1 MSLQNRIW
9 INWQVILRRAW
20 TWTGIAMTVLCF
32 MALFVPMTGLIPEDW
47 HIVCKVLTGCAA
59 FIFLFVLLAF
69 ASAVRVL
76 FRNKVCVL
84 TKAGHHVY
92 VQYGD
97 VFSPKVVGKEYSGK
111 RKIVIDV
118 NRCFDTIV
126 DDHLVSHNSLHGQ
139 LFQRFYD
146 EGKFDEESL
155 NKTIQDSLAGKPY
168 QLLTTAVKPK
178 GNLKRYEAG
187 TIAELEIDDQ
197 VSYYLL
203 GLSTFDENLNAQTIM
218 PDFVNSVQ
226 RLIEFCN
233 QRAQGYPVV
242 LPLLG
247 SGLSRTGLELSE
259 ILHYLVSAFAIN
271 KDIIN
276 CDFHIVVW
284 DKQKDLVSIDNL

>member
-1 MSLQNRIW
+1 MSIQNRIR
-9 INWQVILRRAW
+9 INRQVILRRAW

-32 MALFVPMTGLIPEDW
+32 MALFVPMTGLIPEEW
-47 HIVCKVLTGCAA
+47 HIVCKVLIGCVA
-59 FIFLFVLLAF
+59 FFILFVLLAF

-76 FRNKVCVL
+76 FTNKVCVL

-97 VFSPKVVGKEYSGK
+97 VFSPEVVGKGYSDK
-111 RKIVIDV
+111 RKIVINV

-126 DDHLVSHNSLHGQ
+126 DDHLVSHNSLHGK

-178 GNLKRYEAG
+178 GNLRRYEAG
-187 TIAELEIDDQ
+187 TVAELKDDDQ

-203 GLSTFDENLNAQTIM
+203 GISTFDENLNAQTSM

-284 DKQKDLVSIDNL
+284 DKQKDLVPIDNL

>member
-1 MSLQNRIW
+1 MSLLNRIR
-9 INWQVILRRAW
+9 INRQTILRRAW
-20 TWTGIAMTVLCF
+20 TWTGVAMTVLCF
-32 MALFVPMTGLIPEDW
+32 VALFVPMTELIPKEW

-59 FIFLFVLLAF
+59 FVALFVLLAF

-76 FRNKVCVL
+76 FTNKVCVL

-97 VFSPKVVGKEYSGK
+97 VFSPKVVGKKYKGK

-126 DDHLVSHNSLHGQ
+126 DDHLVSHNSLHGK

-178 GNLKRYEAG
+178 GNLRKYEAG
-187 TIAELEIDDQ
+187 TVAELEIDDQ

-203 GLSTFDENLNAQTIM
+203 GISTFDENLNAQTIM

-271 KDIIN
+271 RNIIN
-276 CDFHIVVW
+276 CDVHIVVW
-284 DKQKDLVSIDNL
+284 DKQKDLVPIDNL

>member
-1 MSLQNRIW
+1 MSFQNRIR
-9 INWQVILRRAW
+9 INRQVILRR
-20 TWTGIAMTVLCF
+20 TWTCTGVAMTVLCF
-32 MALFVPMTGLIPEDW
+32 VALFVPMTELIPEECP
-47 HIVCKVLTGCAA
+47 IVCKVLIGCVA
-59 FIFLFVLLAF
+59 FFILFVLLAF

-97 VFSPKVVGKEYSGK
+97 VFSPKVVGKRYKGK

-126 DDHLVSHNSLHGQ
+126 DDHLVSHRTLHGQ

-187 TIAELEIDDQ
+187 TIAELKDDDQ

-271 KDIIN
+271 RNIIN

-284 DKQKDLVSIDNL
+284 DKHKDLVPIDNL

>member
-1 MSLQNRIW
+1 MSFQNRIR
-9 INWQVILRRAW
+9 INRQVILRRAW
-20 TWTGIAMTVLCF
+20 TWTGVAMTVLCF
-32 MALFVPMTGLIPEDW
+32 VALFVPMTELIPEKCP
-47 HIVCKVLTGCAA
+47 IVCKVLIGCAA
-59 FIFLFVLLAF
+59 FIALFVLLAF

-97 VFSPKVVGKEYSGK
+97 VFSPKVVGKRYKGK

-126 DDHLVSHNSLHGQ
+126 DDHLVSHRTLHGQ

-276 CDFHIVVW
+276 CDFHIVVG
-284 DKQKDLVSIDNL
+284 DKQQDLVSIDNL

>member
-1 MSLQNRIW
+1 MSLQNRIR
-9 INWQVILRRAW
+9 INRQVILRRAW
-20 TWTGIAMTVLCF
+20 NLTGIAMTVLCF
-32 MALFVPMTGLIPEDW
+32 MALFVPMTGLIPEKCP
-47 HIVCKVLTGCAA
+47 IVCKVLIGCAA
-59 FIFLFVLLAF
+59 FVALFVLLAL

-76 FRNKVCVL
+76 FTNKVCVL

-97 VFSPKVVGKEYSGK
+97 VFSHKVVGKRYKGK

-126 DDHLVSHNSLHGQ
+126 DDHLVSHRTLHGQ

-247 SGLSRTGLELSE
+247 SGLSRTGMDLPE
-259 ILHYLVSAFAIN
+259 ILHYLVSAFVIN
-271 KDIIN
+271 RNIIN

-284 DKQKDLVSIDNL
+284 DKQKDLVPIDNL

>member
-1 MSLQNRIW
+1 MSIQNRIR
-9 INWQVILRRAW
+9 INRQVILRRAW

-32 MALFVPMTGLIPEDW
+32 MALFVPMTGLIPEEW
-47 HIVCKVLTGCAA
+47 HIVCKVLIGCVA
-59 FIFLFVLLAF
+59 FFILFVLLAF

-76 FRNKVCVL
+76 FTNKVCVL

-97 VFSPKVVGKEYSGK
+97 VFSPKVVGKGYSDK

-178 GNLKRYEAG
+178 GNLRRYEAG
-187 TIAELEIDDQ
+187 TVAELEIDDQ

-284 DKQKDLVSIDNL
+284 DKQKDLVPIDNL

>member
-1 MSLQNRIW
+1 MSIQNRIW

-32 MALFVPMTGLIPEDW
+32 VALFVPMTELIPEKCP
-47 HIVCKVLTGCAA
+47 IVCKVLIGCAA
-59 FIFLFVLLAF
+59 FVFLFVLLAF

-76 FRNKVCVL
+76 FTNKVCVL

-97 VFSPKVVGKEYSGK
+97 VFSHKVVGKRYKGK

-168 QLLTTAVKPK
+168 QPAVKPK
-178 GNLKRYEAG
+178 GNLR
-187 TIAELEIDDQ
+187 
-197 VSYYLL
+197 
-203 GLSTFDENLNAQTIM
+203 
-218 PDFVNSVQ
+218 
-226 RLIEFCN
+226 R
-233 QRAQGYPVV
+233 
-242 LPLLG
+242 
-247 SGLSRTGLELSE
+247 
-259 ILHYLVSAFAIN
+259 
-271 KDIIN
+271 
-276 CDFHIVVW
+276 
-284 DKQKDLVSIDNL
+284 

>member
-1 MSLQNRIW
+1 MSIQNRIW
-9 INWQVILRRAW
+9 INRQVILRRAW

-32 MALFVPMTGLIPEDW
+32 MALFVPMTGLIPEEW
-47 HIVCKVLTGCAA
+47 HIVCKVFTGCAA
-59 FIFLFVLLAF
+59 FIVLFVLLAF

-97 VFSPKVVGKEYSGK
+97 VFSPKVVGKKYKGK

-126 DDHLVSHNSLHGQ
+126 DDHLVSLNSLHGQ
-139 LFQRFYD
+139 LFQRLYD
-146 EGKFDEESL
+146 EKKFDEESL

-178 GNLKRYEAG
+178 GNLRRYEAG
-187 TIAELEIDDQ
+187 TVAELKDDDQ

-284 DKQKDLVSIDNL
+284 DKQKDLVPIDNL

>member
-1 MSLQNRIW
+1 MSIQNRIR
-9 INWQVILRRAW
+9 INRQVILRRAW

-32 MALFVPMTGLIPEDW
+32 MALFVPMTGLIPEEW
-47 HIVCKVLTGCAA
+47 HIVCKVLIGCVA
-59 FIFLFVLLAF
+59 FFILFVLLAF

-76 FRNKVCVL
+76 FTNKVCVL

-97 VFSPKVVGKEYSGK
+97 VFSPEVVGKGYSDK
-111 RKIVIDV
+111 RKIVINV

-178 GNLKRYEAG
+178 GNLRRYEAG
-187 TIAELEIDDQ
+187 TVAELKDDDQ

-203 GLSTFDENLNAQTIM
+203 GISTFDENLNAQTIM

-284 DKQKDLVSIDNL
+284 DKQKDLVPIDNL

>member
-1 MSLQNRIW
+1 MSIQNRIR
-9 INWQVILRRAW
+9 INRQVILRRAW

-32 MALFVPMTGLIPEDW
+32 MALFVPMTGLIPEEW
-47 HIVCKVLTGCAA
+47 HIVCKVLIGCVA
-59 FIFLFVLLAF
+59 FFILFVLLAF

-76 FRNKVCVL
+76 FTNKVCVL

-97 VFSPKVVGKEYSGK
+97 VFSPEVVGKGYSDK
-111 RKIVIDV
+111 RKIVINV

-126 DDHLVSHNSLHGQ
+126 DDHLVSHNSLHGK

-178 GNLKRYEAG
+178 GNLRRYEAG
-187 TIAELEIDDQ
+187 TVAELKDDDQ

-203 GLSTFDENLNAQTIM
+203 GISTFDENLNAQTIM

-226 RLIEFCN
+226 SRQFRSCEFST
-233 QRAQGYPVV
+233 RA
-242 LPLLG
+242 
-247 SGLSRTGLELSE
+247 
-259 ILHYLVSAFAIN
+259 
-271 KDIIN
+271 D
-276 CDFHIVVW
+276 
-284 DKQKDLVSIDNL
+284 

>member
-1 MSLQNRIW
+1 MSIQNRIR
-9 INWQVILRRAW
+9 INRQVILRRAW

-32 MALFVPMTGLIPEDW
+32 MALFVPMTGLIPEEW
-47 HIVCKVLTGCAA
+47 HIVCKVLIGCVA
-59 FIFLFVLLAF
+59 FFILFVLLAF

-76 FRNKVCVL
+76 FTNKVCVL

-97 VFSPKVVGKEYSGK
+97 VFSPEVVGKGYSDK
-111 RKIVIDV
+111 RKIVINV

-126 DDHLVSHNSLHGQ
+126 DDHLVSHNSLHGK

-168 QLLTTAVKPK
+168 QLL
-178 GNLKRYEAG
+178 
-187 TIAELEIDDQ
+187 IAELKDDDQ

-203 GLSTFDENLNAQTIM
+203 GISTFDENLNAQTIM

-284 DKQKDLVSIDNL
+284 DKQKDLVPIDNL

>member
-1 MSLQNRIW
+1 MSIQSRIRINR
-9 INWQVILRRAW
+9 QVILRRAW

-32 MALFVPMTGLIPEDW
+32 VALFVPMTELIPEKCP
-47 HIVCKVLTGCAA
+47 IVCKVLIGCAA
-59 FIFLFVLLAF
+59 FIILFVLLAF

-76 FRNKVCVL
+76 FTNKVCVL

-97 VFSPKVVGKEYSGK
+97 VFSPEVVGKEYSDK

-126 DDHLVSHNSLHGQ
+126 DDHLVSHRTLHGQ

-187 TIAELEIDDQ
+187 TAAELKDDDQ

-247 SGLSRTGLELSE
+247 SGLSRTGMDLPE
-259 ILHYLVSAFAIN
+259 ILHYLVSAFSIN
-271 KDIIN
+271 RNIIN

-284 DKQKDLVSIDNL
+284 DKQKDLVPIDNL

>member
-1 MSLQNRIW
+1 MSLQNRIR
-9 INWQVILRRAW
+9 INRQVILRRAW
-20 TWTGIAMTVLCF
+20 TWTGVAMTVLCF
-32 MALFVPMTGLIPEDW
+32 VALFVPITGLIPEEW
-47 HIVCKVLTGCAA
+47 HIVCKVLTGCGA
-59 FIFLFVLLAF
+59 FILLFVLLAF

-76 FRNKVCVL
+76 FTNKVCVL

-97 VFSPKVVGKEYSGK
+97 VFSPKVVGKEYSDK
-111 RKIVIDV
+111 RKIVINV
-118 NRCFDTIV
+118 NKCFDTIV
-126 DDHLVSHNSLHGQ
+126 DDHLVSLNSLHGQ

-178 GNLKRYEAG
+178 GNLRRYEAG
-187 TIAELEIDDQ
+187 TVAELKDDDQ

-203 GLSTFDENLNAQTIM
+203 GISTFDENLNAQTIM

-247 SGLSRTGLELSE
+247 SGLSRTGMDLPE

-271 KDIIN
+271 RNIIN

-284 DKQKDLVSIDNL
+284 EKHKDLVPIDNL

>member
-1 MSLQNRIW
+1 MSIQNRIR
-9 INWQVILRRAW
+9 INRQVILRRAW

-32 MALFVPMTGLIPEDW
+32 MALFVPMTGLIPEEW
-47 HIVCKVLTGCAA
+47 HIVCKVA
-59 FIFLFVLLAF
+59 FFILFVLLAF

-76 FRNKVCVL
+76 FTNKVCVL

-97 VFSPKVVGKEYSGK
+97 VFSPEVVGKGYSDK
-111 RKIVIDV
+111 RKIVINV

-126 DDHLVSHNSLHGQ
+126 DDHLVSHNSLHGK

-178 GNLKRYEAG
+178 GNLRRYEAG
-187 TIAELEIDDQ
+187 TVAELKDDDQ

-203 GLSTFDENLNAQTIM
+203 GISTFDENLNAQTIM

-284 DKQKDLVSIDNL
+284 DKQKDLVPIDNL

>member
-1 MSLQNRIW
+1 MSFQNRIR
-9 INWQVILRRAW
+9 INRQVILRRAW
-20 TWTGIAMTVLCF
+20 TWTGVAMTVLCF
-32 MALFVPMTGLIPEDW
+32 VALFVPMTELIPEKCP
-47 HIVCKVLTGCAA
+47 IVCKVLTGCAA
-59 FIFLFVLLAF
+59 FIALFVLLAF

-76 FRNKVCVL
+76 FTNKVCVL

-97 VFSPKVVGKEYSGK
+97 VFSHKVVGKKYKGK

-126 DDHLVSHNSLHGQ
+126 DDHLVSHRTLHGQ

-178 GNLKRYEAG
+178 GNLRRYEAG
-187 TIAELEIDDQ
+187 TVAELKDDDQ

-203 GLSTFDENLNAQTIM
+203 GLSPFDENLNSDT
-218 PDFVNSVQ
+218 DNSDLVNSVQ
-226 RLIEFCN
+226 GLIEFCY
-233 QRAQGYPVV
+233 QRAQAYPVV

-247 SGLSRTGLELSE
+247 AGMANLNLEESE
-259 ILHYLVSAFAIN
+259 ILRYLVSAFELN
-271 KDIIN
+271 KN
-276 CDFHIVVW
+276 RLRCDFHIVVW
-284 DKQKDLVSIDNL
+284 DKHKDLVPIDNL

>member
-32 MALFVPMTGLIPEDW
+32 MALFVPMTGLIPEKW

-59 FIFLFVLLAF
+59 FFILFVLLALV
-69 ASAVRVL
+69 SAVRVL
-76 FRNKVCVL
+76 FTNKVCVL

-97 VFSPKVVGKEYSGK
+97 VFSPKVVGKEYSDK
-111 RKIVIDV
+111 RKIVINV
-118 NRCFDTIV
+118 NKCFDTIV

-178 GNLKRYEAG
+178 GNLRRYEAG
-187 TIAELEIDDQ
+187 TVAELKDDDQ

-203 GLSTFDENLNAQTIM
+203 GISTFDENLNAQTIM

-226 RLIEFCN
+226 GLIEFCY
-233 QRAQGYPVV
+233 QRTQAYPVV

-247 SGLSRTGLELSE
+247 AGMANLNLEESE

-284 DKQKDLVSIDNL
+284 DKQKDLVPIDNL

>member
-1 MSLQNRIW
+1 MSLQNRIR
-9 INWQVILRRAW
+9 INRQVILRRAW

-32 MALFVPMTGLIPEDW
+32 VALFVPMTELIPEECP
-47 HIVCKVLTGCAA
+47 IVCKVLIGCAA
-59 FIFLFVLLAF
+59 FIALFVLLAF

-97 VFSPKVVGKEYSGK
+97 VFSPKVVGKGYSGK

-126 DDHLVSHNSLHGQ
+126 DDHLVSHRTLHGQ

-178 GNLKRYEAG
+178 GNLRRY
-187 TIAELEIDDQ
+187 
-197 VSYYLL
+197 
-203 GLSTFDENLNAQTIM
+203 
-218 PDFVNSVQ
+218 
-226 RLIEFCN
+226 
-233 QRAQGYPVV
+233 
-242 LPLLG
+242 
-247 SGLSRTGLELSE
+247 
-259 ILHYLVSAFAIN
+259 
-271 KDIIN
+271 
-276 CDFHIVVW
+276 
-284 DKQKDLVSIDNL
+284 

>member
-1 MSLQNRIW
+1 MSIQNRIR
-9 INWQVILRRAW
+9 INRQVILRRAW

-32 MALFVPMTGLIPEDW
+32 MALFVPMTGLIPEEW
-47 HIVCKVLTGCAA
+47 HIVCKVLIGCVA
-59 FIFLFVLLAF
+59 FFILFVLLAF

-76 FRNKVCVL
+76 FTNKVCVL

-97 VFSPKVVGKEYSGK
+97 VFSHKVVGKKYSDK
-111 RKIVIDV
+111 RKIVINV

-126 DDHLVSHNSLHGQ
+126 DDHLVSHNSLHGK

-178 GNLKRYEAG
+178 GNLRRYEAG
-187 TIAELEIDDQ
+187 TVAELKDDDQ

-203 GLSTFDENLNAQTIM
+203 GISTFDENLNAQTIM

-284 DKQKDLVSIDNL
+284 DKQKDLVPIDNL

>member
-1 MSLQNRIW
+1 MSIQNRIR
-9 INWQVILRRAW
+9 INRQVILRRAW

-32 MALFVPMTGLIPEDW
+32 MALFVPMTGLIPEEW
-47 HIVCKVLTGCAA
+47 HIVCKVLIGCVA
-59 FIFLFVLLAF
+59 FFILFVLLAF

-76 FRNKVCVL
+76 FTNKVCVL

-97 VFSPKVVGKEYSGK
+97 VFSPEVVGKGYSDK
-111 RKIVIDV
+111 RKIVINV

-126 DDHLVSHNSLHGQ
+126 DDHLVSHNSLHGK

-178 GNLKRYEAG
+178 GNLRRYEAG
-187 TIAELEIDDQ
+187 TVAELKDDDQ

-203 GLSTFDENLNAQTIM
+203 GISTFDENLNAQTIM

-284 DKQKDLVSIDNL
+284 DKHKDLVPIDNL

>member
-1 MSLQNRIW
+1 MSIQNRIR
-9 INWQVILRRAW
+9 INRQVILRRAW

-32 MALFVPMTGLIPEDW
+32 MALFVPMTGLIPEEW
-47 HIVCKVLTGCAA
+47 HIVCKVLIGCVA
-59 FIFLFVLLAF
+59 FFILFVLLAF

-76 FRNKVCVL
+76 FTNKVCVL

-97 VFSPKVVGKEYSGK
+97 VFSPEVVGKGYSDK
-111 RKIVIDV
+111 RKIVINV

-126 DDHLVSHNSLHGQ
+126 DDHLVSHNSLHGK

-178 GNLKRYEAG
+178 GNLRRYEAG
-187 TIAELEIDDQ
+187 TVAELKDDDQ

-284 DKQKDLVSIDNL
+284 DKQKDLVPIDNL

>member
-1 MSLQNRIW
+1 M
-9 INWQVILRRAW
+9 
-20 TWTGIAMTVLCF
+20 
-32 MALFVPMTGLIPEDW
+32 
-47 HIVCKVLTGCAA
+47 
-59 FIFLFVLLAF
+59 
-69 ASAVRVL
+69 
-76 FRNKVCVL
+76 
-84 TKAGHHVY
+84 
-92 VQYGD
+92 
-97 VFSPKVVGKEYSGK
+97 
-111 RKIVIDV
+111 
-118 NRCFDTIV
+118 
-126 DDHLVSHNSLHGQ
+126 
-139 LFQRFYD
+139 FQRFYD

-178 GNLKRYEAG
+178 GNLRRYEAG

-203 GLSTFDENLNAQTIM
+203 GLSTFDENLNAQTIK

-247 SGLSRTGLELSE
+247 SGLSRTGLELPE

-271 KDIIN
+271 RNIIN
-276 CDFHIVVW
+276 SDFHIVVW
-284 DKQKDLVSIDNL
+284 NKQKDLVPIDNL

>member
-1 MSLQNRIW
+1 MSIQNRIR
-9 INWQVILRRAW
+9 INRQVILRRAW

-32 MALFVPMTGLIPEDW
+32 MALFVPMTGLIPEEW
-47 HIVCKVLTGCAA
+47 HIVCKVLIGCVA
-59 FIFLFVLLAF
+59 FFILFVLLAF

-76 FRNKVCVL
+76 FTNKVCVL

-97 VFSPKVVGKEYSGK
+97 VFSPKVVGKRYKGK

-118 NRCFDTIV
+118 NKCFDTIV
-126 DDHLVSHNSLHGQ
+126 DDHLVSHNSLHGK

-178 GNLKRYEAG
+178 GNLRRYEAG
-187 TIAELEIDDQ
+187 TVAELKDDDQ

-203 GLSTFDENLNAQTIM
+203 GISTFDENLNAQTIM

-247 SGLSRTGLELSE
+247 AGLSRTGLELSE

-284 DKQKDLVSIDNL
+284 EKHKDLVPIDNL

>member
-1 MSLQNRIW
+1 MSIQNRIR
-9 INWQVILRRAW
+9 INRQVILRRAW
-20 TWTGIAMTVLCF
+20 TWTGVAMTVLCF
-32 MALFVPMTGLIPEDW
+32 VALFVPMTDLIPKECP
-47 HIVCKVLTGCAA
+47 IVCKVLIGCAA
-59 FIFLFVLLAF
+59 FVALFVLLAL

-97 VFSPKVVGKEYSGK
+97 VFSPKVVGKRYKGK
-111 RKIVIDV
+111 RKIVINV
-118 NRCFDTIV
+118 NKCFDTIV
-126 DDHLVSHNSLHGQ
+126 DDHLVSLNSLHGQ

-178 GNLKRYEAG
+178 GNLRRYEAG
-187 TIAELEIDDQ
+187 TVAELEIDDQ

-203 GLSTFDENLNAQTIM
+203 GLSTFDENLNAQTVM

-233 QRAQGYPVV
+233 LRAQGYPVV

-247 SGLSRTGLELSE
+247 SGLSRTGMDLPE

-271 KDIIN
+271 RNIIN

-284 DKQKDLVSIDNL
+284 DKQKDLVPIDNL

>member
-1 MSLQNRIW
+1 M
-9 INWQVILRRAW
+9 
-20 TWTGIAMTVLCF
+20 
-32 MALFVPMTGLIPEDW
+32 
-47 HIVCKVLTGCAA
+47 
-59 FIFLFVLLAF
+59 
-69 ASAVRVL
+69 
-76 FRNKVCVL
+76 
-84 TKAGHHVY
+84 
-92 VQYGD
+92 
-97 VFSPKVVGKEYSGK
+97 
-111 RKIVIDV
+111 
-118 NRCFDTIV
+118 
-126 DDHLVSHNSLHGQ
+126 
-139 LFQRFYD
+139 FQRFFD

>member
-1 MSLQNRIW
+1 MSIQNRIR
-9 INWQVILRRAW
+9 INRQVILRRAW

-32 MALFVPMTGLIPEDW
+32 VALFVPMTELIPEKCP
-47 HIVCKVLTGCAA
+47 IVCKVLIGCAA
-59 FIFLFVLLAF
+59 FLFLFVLLAF
-69 ASAVRVL
+69 ASAVRGL
-76 FRNKVCVL
+76 FTNKVCVL

-97 VFSPKVVGKEYSGK
+97 VFSPEVVGKGYSDK
-111 RKIVIDV
+111 RKIVINV

-126 DDHLVSHNSLHGQ
+126 DDHLVSHNSLHGK

-178 GNLKRYEAG
+178 GNLRRYEAG
-187 TIAELEIDDQ
+187 TVAELKDDDQ

-203 GLSTFDENLNAQTIM
+203 GISTFDENLNAQTIM

-284 DKQKDLVSIDNL
+284 DKQKDLVPIDNL

>member
-1 MSLQNRIW
+1 MSFQNRIR
-9 INWQVILRRAW
+9 INRQVILRRAW
-20 TWTGIAMTVLCF
+20 TWTGVAMTVLCF
-32 MALFVPMTGLIPEDW
+32 VALFVPMTRLIPEEW
-47 HIVCKVLTGCAA
+47 HIVCKVLIGCAA
-59 FIFLFVLLAF
+59 FVALFVLLAF

-76 FRNKVCVL
+76 FTNKVCVL

-97 VFSPKVVGKEYSGK
+97 VFSPEVVGKGYSDK
-111 RKIVIDV
+111 RKIVINV

-126 DDHLVSHNSLHGQ
+126 DDHLVSHNSLHGK

-178 GNLKRYEAG
+178 GNLRRYEAG
-187 TIAELEIDDQ
+187 TVAELKDDDQ

-203 GLSTFDENLNAQTIM
+203 GISTFDENLNAQTIM

-284 DKQKDLVSIDNL
+284 DKQKDLVPIDNL

>member
-1 MSLQNRIW
+1 MSFQNRIW
-9 INWQVILRRAW
+9 INRQVILRRAW

-59 FIFLFVLLAF
+59 VIFLFVLLAF

-76 FRNKVCVL
+76 FTNKVCVL

-97 VFSPKVVGKEYSGK
+97 VFSHKVVGKKYSDK
-111 RKIVIDV
+111 RKIVINV

-126 DDHLVSHNSLHGQ
+126 DDHLVSHNSLHGK

-168 QLLTTAVKPK
+168 QPAVKPK
-178 GNLKRYEAG
+178 GNLRRYEAG
-187 TIAELEIDDQ
+187 TVAELKDDDQ

-203 GLSTFDENLNAQTIM
+203 GLSPFDENLNSDT
-218 PDFVNSVQ
+218 DNSDLVNSVQ
-226 RLIEFCN
+226 GLIEFCY
-233 QRAQGYPVV
+233 QRAQAYPVV

-247 SGLSRTGLELSE
+247 AGMANLNLEESE
-259 ILHYLVSAFAIN
+259 ILRYLVSAFELN
-271 KDIIN
+271 KN
-276 CDFHIVVW
+276 RLRCDFHIVVW
-284 DKQKDLVSIDNL
+284 DKHKDLVPIDNL

>member
-1 MSLQNRIW
+1 MSLQNRIR
-9 INWQVILRRAW
+9 INKQVILRRAW
-20 TWTGIAMTVLCF
+20 NWTGVAMTILCF
-32 MALFVPMTGLIPEDW
+32 MALFVPVTDLIPKEW
-47 HIVCKVLTGCAA
+47 HIVCKVLIGSLA
-59 FIFLFVLLAF
+59 FIALFGLLALV
-69 ASAVRVL
+69 SAVSVL
-76 FRNKVCVL
+76 FKNKVCVL

-97 VFSPKVVGKEYSGK
+97 VFSPKVVGKGYSDK
-111 RKIVIDV
+111 LKIVIDV

-126 DDHLVSHNSLHGQ
+126 DDHLVSHRSLHGQ
-139 LFQRFYD
+139 LFQRLYD

-155 NKTIQDSLAGKPY
+155 NKVIQDSLVGKPY
-168 QLLTTAVKPK
+168 QLLSTADKPK

-187 TIAELEIDDQ
+187 TVAELEIDNQ

-203 GLSTFDENLNAQTIM
+203 GMSTFDENLKADTDKA
-218 PDFVNSVQ
+218 DFVNSVQ
-226 RLIEFCN
+226 KLIKYCN
-233 QRAQGYPVV
+233 QQSQAYPVV

-247 SGLSRTGLELSE
+247 GGLSRTGLELSE

-284 DKQKDLVSIDNL
+284 EKQKDLVPIDNL

>member
-1 MSLQNRIW
+1 MSIQNRIR
-9 INWQVILRRAW
+9 INRQVILRRAW

-32 MALFVPMTGLIPEDW
+32 MALFVPMTGLIPEEW
-47 HIVCKVLTGCAA
+47 HIVCKVLIGCVA
-59 FIFLFVLLAF
+59 FFILFVLLAF

-76 FRNKVCVL
+76 FTNKVCVL

-97 VFSPKVVGKEYSGK
+97 VFSPKVVGKEYSDK
-111 RKIVIDV
+111 RKIVINV

-126 DDHLVSHNSLHGQ
+126 DDHLVSHNSLHGK

-178 GNLKRYEAG
+178 GNLRRYEAG
-187 TIAELEIDDQ
+187 TVAELKDDDQ

-203 GLSTFDENLNAQTIM
+203 GISTFDENLNAQTIM

-284 DKQKDLVSIDNL
+284 DKQKDLVPIDNL

>member
-1 MSLQNRIW
+1 MSIQNRIR
-9 INWQVILRRAW
+9 INRQVILRRAW
-20 TWTGIAMTVLCF
+20 TWTGVAMTVLCF
-32 MALFVPMTGLIPEDW
+32 VALFVPMTGLIPEKW

-59 FIFLFVLLAF
+59 FVALFVLLAF

-76 FRNKVCVL
+76 FTNKVCVL

-97 VFSPKVVGKEYSGK
+97 VFSHKVVGKKYSDK

-178 GNLKRYEAG
+178 GNLRRYEAG
-187 TIAELEIDDQ
+187 TVAELKDDDQ

-203 GLSTFDENLNAQTIM
+203 GISTFDENLNAQTIM

-284 DKQKDLVSIDNL
+284 DKHKDLVPIDNL

>member
-1 MSLQNRIW
+1 MSFQNRIR
-9 INWQVILRRAW
+9 INKQVILRRAW
-20 TWTGIAMTVLCF
+20 TWTGVAMTVLCF
-32 MALFVPMTGLIPEDW
+32 MALFVPMTELIPKECP
-47 HIVCKVLTGCAA
+47 IVCKVLIGCVA
-59 FIFLFVLLAF
+59 FFILFVLLAF

-76 FRNKVCVL
+76 FTNKVCVL

-97 VFSPKVVGKEYSGK
+97 VFSPKVVGKEYKGK

-126 DDHLVSHNSLHGQ
+126 DDHLVSHRTLHGQ

-178 GNLKRYEAG
+178 GNLRRYEAG
-187 TIAELEIDDQ
+187 TVAELKDDDQ

-203 GLSTFDENLNAQTIM
+203 GLSPYIKINGELVSMESTDIELKEKISDNIAQLN
-218 PDFVNSVQ
+218 N
-226 RLIEFCN
+226 E
-233 QRAQGYPVV
+233 
-242 LPLLG
+242 
-247 SGLSRTGLELSE
+247 GLSKVADYT
-259 ILHYLVSAFAIN
+259 
-271 KDIIN
+271 
-276 CDFHIVVW
+276 
-284 DKQKDLVSIDNL
+284 KDLVDSHNYDPS

>member
-1 MSLQNRIW
+1 
-9 INWQVILRRAW
+9 
-20 TWTGIAMTVLCF
+20 MTVLCF
-32 MALFVPMTGLIPEDW
+32 VALFVPMTELIPKEW
-47 HIVCKVLTGCAA
+47 HIVCKVLIGCAA
-59 FIFLFVLLAF
+59 FFILFVVLAF

-76 FRNKVCVL
+76 FTNKVCVF

-97 VFSPKVVGKEYSGK
+97 VFSPKVVGKRYKGK

-126 DDHLVSHNSLHGQ
+126 DDHLVSHRTLHGQ
-139 LFQRFYD
+139 LFQHFYD

-155 NKTIQDSLAGKPY
+155 NKTIQDSLNGKSSQ
-168 QLLTTAVKPK
+168 QLTPADKPE
-178 GNLKRYEAG
+178 GNLKRYDVG

-203 GLSTFDENLNAQTIM
+203 GISTFDENLNAQTIM

-247 SGLSRTGLELSE
+247 SGLSRTGMDLPE

-271 KDIIN
+271 RNIIN

-284 DKQKDLVSIDNL
+284 DKHKDLVPIDNL